1 MNRRDFLT
9 YSAASVATV
18 LAARQSVFAAWLET
32 DAIFEFPQ
40 RRLLI
45 DAHAHPDIFP
55 CNENWC
61 DQASTIEKIA
71 QLRMNLSSFAVT
83 GDHTTETACV
93 KYSFDETRSRL
104 RGIVGF
110 ETQGRI
116 RIVRRVADIPEY
128 APLTQFVPGALLGLE
143 GAGPLISPDIGAA
156 GVPPLEVVR
165 ARIDALYDLGVRCI
179 TVMHYC
185 SNELGSAMSDVLPP
199 GAGGLTTL
207 GRAVVI
213 ALMKKGII
221 VDAAHAHIT
230 TLRDIVTLALRH
242 GVPIVDS
249 HTSLGHTSN
258 NGSRRRTIEEMQWI
272 ARTGGVV
279 CTWPVQVCLPDG
291 SSCPRNSIEDWA
303 GENLMIAR
311 EIGAEHIG
319 LGTDGGGIGNLANL
333 VEGYTS
339 ILDLPE
345 LADAMRKVAFTRQ
358 EIAAYMGRN
367 VLRVLARCVG

>member
-9 YSAASVATV
+9 YSAASLAAV
-18 LAARQSVFAAWLET
+18 LTARQSGFAAWTENEEG
-32 DAIFEFPQ
+32 FGFPQ

-45 DAHAHPDIFP
+45 DAHAHPDIFG
-55 CNENWC
+55 CTDTWC
-61 DQASTIEKIA
+61 DQASTIEKIT

-83 GDHTTETACV
+83 GDHATETACI
-93 KYSFDETRSRL
+93 KYSFDDTWNRL
-104 RGIVGF
+104 LGVVGF

-116 RIVRRVADIPEY
+116 RIVRRVTDIPEY
-128 APLTQFVPGALLGLE
+128 APLNQFIPGALLGLE
-143 GAGPLISPDIGAA
+143 GAAPLISPAVGAA

-165 ARIDALYDLGVRCI
+165 ARIDALYDLGIRCI
-179 TVMHYC
+179 TPMHSC
-185 SNELGSAMSDVLPP
+185 SNELGSAMNDVLPP
-199 GAGGLTTL
+199 GTGGLTAL
-207 GRAVVI
+207 GRTVVM

-221 VDAAHAHIT
+221 VDVAHSHVT
-230 TLRDIVTLALRH
+230 TLRDIVALALRH

-249 HTSLGHTSN
+249 HTSLGHASN
-258 NGSRRRTIEEMQWI
+258 TGSRRRTIEEMQWI

-291 SSCPRNSIEDWA
+291 SSCPRNSVEDWA
-303 GENLMIAR
+303 GENATIAG

-339 ILDLPE
+339 ILDLPR
-345 LADAMRKVAFTRQ
+345 LADAMRDVGFTRQ

-367 VLRVLARCVG
+367 SLRVLTRCVG